1 MRPTYILDE
10 SNRFIDIAKPKPASA
25 LIDPSYTQGSLVW
38 NERTYSV
45 ITLQHSRANMISKT
59 IAAVCSLAAVANA
72 HMFLA
77 SPVRFTSPAATNGP
91 ITSANFP
98 CQATSGTTYSGTT
111 TDMALGSD
119 QPLEFE
125 GQSVHGGG
133 SCQVSITYDESPTS
147 SSTWKVITSIEG
159 GCVARDTVGNLGSDT
174 SATAA
179 DPYTY
184 NFTVPDNIPTGKA
197 VLAWTWF
204 NKVGNREMYMQCASI
219 ELTGTSG
226 DQTNYDSLPDMFKAN
241 LDDEADSCHTQAD
254 SDVQFPNPGDV
265 VQKLNGATD
274 AFMPPTPTSGTV
286 CGGSGSAATTT
297 AAASG
302 GGSAATS
309 AAAGTTAAGGG
320 GVFATAG
327 GSSPTT
333 STSET
338 APAATTGSSSSSSS
352 SGSSSSSSSSS
363 GSAQT
368 GACSDD
374 GDYACLS
381 GGTTY
386 QVCASGQWS
395 VAMDVASGT
404 ECSGSGADFA
414 IAAAS
419 SKKSRFRRSKEERRA
434 FRKRG
439 LGTMFNRA

>member
-1 MRPTYILDE
+1 M
-10 SNRFIDIAKPKPASA
+10 F
-25 LIDPSYTQGSLVW
+25 
-38 NERTYSV
+38 
-45 ITLQHSRANMISKT
+45 SKT
-59 IAAVCSLAAVANA
+59 LAAVCSLAAVANA

-77 SPVRFTSPAATNGP
+77 SPVRFTSPEATNGP
-91 ITSANFP
+91 IDSSNFP

-119 QPLEFE
+119 QPLTFE

-133 SCQVSITYDESPTS
+133 SCQVSITYDESPTA

-159 GCVARDTVGNLGSDT
+159 GCVARDTEGNLGSDT

-184 NFTVPDNIPTGKA
+184 NFTIPDNIPTGKA

-219 ELTGTSG
+219 DLTGSSG
-226 DQTNYDSLPDMFKAN
+226 DQSNYDALPDMFTAN
-241 LDDEADSCHTQAD
+241 IDNGCTTQSD
-254 SDVQFPNPGDV
+254 TDVQFPNPGDV

-274 AFMPPTPTSGTV
+274 AFAPPLPTSGTA
-286 CGGSGSAATTT
+286 CGASGSSAATTT

-302 GGSAATS
+302 GGGAATTS
-309 AAAGTTAAGGG
+309 APAAGTTAAAGGG

-333 STSET
+333 TSET
-338 APAATTGSSSSSSS
+338 VPAATTGSSSSGSS

-363 GSAQT
+363 AQT
-368 GACSDD
+368 GACSDE
-374 GDYACLS
+374 GSYTCLS

-386 QVCASGQWS
+386 QVCASGEWS